1 MQGAGGKLIGLIG
14 DEDSCVG
21 FLLGGIGERSA
32 KEPAFNFLVVHPE
45 TSPEQIKNHFEAFI
59 KRGDIDIILIQQ
71 NIAELIRADIDAHT
85 APIPAVLEIPSK
97 SAGYDPHKDSV
108 LKRAKG
114 LIEGRA

>member
-1 MQGAGGKLIGLIG
+1 MIALIG

-21 FLLGGIGERSA
+21 FLLGGIGERST
-32 KEPAFNFLVVHPE
+32 KEPAFNFMVVNPE